1 MREILLTSSV
11 LILAVLLLRRA
22 FRDRISRRA
31 QYVLWALVLV
41 RLLLMPMKLI
51 FKVGI
56 HSGCG
61 FLCLWL
67 LNSVAGFTGAYFP
80 INAVTVL
87 VAGFLGLPGIGV
99 MALLEVL
106 SM

>member
-1 MREILLTSSV
+1 MEKFATLLIPA
-11 LILAVLLLRRA
+11 LIAVLL
-22 FRDRISRRA
+22 FRM
-31 QYVLWALVLV
+31 
-41 RLLLMPMKLI
+41 LLMPVKAV

-67 LNSVAGFTGAYFP
+67 LNSISVFTGILFP

-87 VAGFLGLPGIGV
+87 TAGFCGLPGMAAMAFLAV
-99 MALLEVL
+99 MGA
-106 SM
+106 

>member
-1 MREILLTSSV
+1 MEKFVTLLIPALV
-11 LILAVLLLRRA
+11 
-22 FRDRISRRA
+22 
-31 QYVLWALVLV
+31 ALVLV
-41 RLLLMPMKLI
+41 RLLMMPMKLI

-87 VAGFLGLPGIGV
+87 VAGFLGTARNRRYGAAGSAV
-99 MALLEVL
+99 DVNSA
-106 SM
+106 